1 MEDARAA
8 APLAADARL
17 SPEHRARHRRAFRV
31 EIASQVVV
39 VLAIIGFTALAVV
52 AHTTPYFRFDLP
64 IARAIQSIEWPPL
77 VAFLSAVSW
86 IGFPPQSTVL
96 FGMLVVGLLVFGQRG
111 AAAGVVFAG
120 AGSAALWFLIPPLV
134 ERPRPSPDLIHVAA
148 PLGSGSFPSGHVL
161 NFTVIFGFLIFLTYS
176 QLRPSWWRMLLLVL
190 LAIPILTIGIARIQ
204 AGQHW
209 PSDVLGGYIL
219 GLIWLTIV
227 IGLYRRANQYWAH
240 GRLFWRRPGKEALRG
255 A

>member
-1 MEDARAA
+1 VRAN
-8 APLAADARL
+8 APLAADAAL

-31 EIASQVVV
+31 EIASQVAV
-39 VLAIIGFTALAVV
+39 VLATIGFAGLAVV

-64 IARAIQSIEWPPL
+64 IALAIQSIEWPPL
-77 VAFLSAVSW
+77 VTFLSAVSW
-86 IGFPPQSTVL
+86 LGFPPQCTVL
-96 FGMLVVGLLVFGQRG
+96 FGVLVLGLVLIGQRG
-111 AAAGVVFAG
+111 AAAGLLFAG

-134 ERPRPSPDLIHVAA
+134 ERPRPSPDLVHVAA

-176 QLRPSWWRMLLLVL
+176 QLRPSWWRTLLVVL
-190 LAIPILTIGIARIQ
+190 LAMPILTIGIARVQ

-219 GLIWLTIV
+219 GLIWLAIV
-227 IGLYRRANQYWAH
+227 IGLYRRASQYWAH
-240 GRLFWRRPGKEALRG
+240 GRVFWRPPSKDARPVTS
-255 A
+255 